1 MNLHAHSER
10 VFSIDSLLGA
20 DECDSLIT
28 DAEQRGFSDASV
40 RTAAGQK
47 MMQNIRNNQ
56 RSQFESPV
64 WIRLLWQ
71 RLSTASLPQLDGQ
84 VARGLPKELRF
95 YKYSPGQ
102 RFKMHKDG
110 SWTEAGLSS
119 KLTLL
124 VYLNEGF
131 LGGDTTF
138 KDFTIVPKA
147 GAALLFVHD
156 TWHEGSAVKEGVKCV
171 LRTDVL
177 YGERGP

>member
-1 MNLHAHSER
+1 VDLRAHSDR
-10 VFSIDSLLGA
+10 VFSIESLLGG
-20 DECDSLIT
+20 DECAGLIA
-28 DAEQRGFSDASV
+28 DAEQRGFADASV

-56 RSQFESPV
+56 RAQFASPA
-64 WIRLLWQ
+64 WIHLLWQ
-71 RLSTASLPQLDGQ
+71 RLSTASLPELDGQ

-110 SWTEAGLSS
+110 SWKEAGLSS

-131 LGGDTTF
+131 LGGETTF
-138 KDFTIVPKA
+138 KDFTIVPKP
-147 GAALLFVHD
+147 GAALL
-156 TWHEGSAVKEGVKCV
+156 
-171 LRTDVL
+171 
-177 YGERGP
+177 